1 VALAARRGST
11 IDRLVYRKVRRSIQ
25 IRSSS
30 ARTRELYNWA
40 GDMINIYVYIIPPSR
55 RTVNVSMRH
64 GRAVKITFFT
74 FPLRLL
80 CLNQSRVCSEAH
92 RQNSTLSAN
101 HECAAKR
108 TGRTASYQPITSVQR
123 SAQAEQHVISQS
135 RVCSEADRQN
145 STLSANH
152 ECAAKRTGRTAR
164 YQPITS
170 VQRSAQAEQ
179 LVSAERY
186 DKVFGTK

>member
-1 VALAARRGST
+1 VPVDSVCVPVDSFFSLCSLSQPITSVQRRAYAAQHVIS
-11 IDRLVYRKVRRSIQ
+11 
-25 IRSSS
+25 
-30 ARTRELYNWA
+30 
-40 GDMINIYVYIIPPSR
+40 
-55 RTVNVSMRH
+55 
-64 GRAVKITFFT
+64 
-74 FPLRLL
+74 
-80 CLNQSRVCSEAH
+80 QSRVCSEAH
-92 RQNSTLSAN
+92 RPHSTLSAN

-108 TGRTASYQPITSVQR
+108 TGRTARYQPITSVQR